1 MQDPAASAEGH
12 QRLISRMMHFK
23 HHPGVHA
30 ALAYPWGEGVLR
42 GITGPRAWQ
51 RDVMTAIGAH
61 LGNPATRFT
70 PCRIARASGHGIG
83 KSALIAMLVKWGL
96 DTGVDA
102 RIVITANTESQLLTK
117 TAPEI
122 VKWHNLSI
130 TKGWFRPTATSLVST
145 ALGHDRSWRS
155 DLVTW
160 SVTNTEAFAGL
171 HNQGKRIILVFDE
184 ASGIPAKVWEVAL
197 GALTDEE
204 TEIIFLAFG
213 NPTHNTGP
221 FRECFGRF
229 RNLWDAKQIDSRD
242 VEGTNKAYLDELV
255 ETYGE
260 DSDIVRVR
268 VRGQFPS
275 SSSMQF
281 IGTALVDAARVRP
294 PYPLISDPII
304 FGLDCARFGDDHSTL
319 AIRHGRDARTRPW
332 KRWHKQDSMTLAG
345 DVALQA
351 QLHCPDAIFVDAG
364 NIGAAVIDRLRQL
377 GVPNVHEVWFG
388 AQGREAHWS
397 GEMRVKTANKRS
409 EMWTN
414 MRGWLEGGA
423 IPDEETLATDLTG
436 VEYGYAA
443 DQVSIQLEKKEHMK
457 ARGLASP
464 DDADA
469 LALTFAE
476 PVMPLMIQPYVHPS
490 REEWPERQREDRR
503 SERQRQEDEYAE
515 IYAQLSEPNPFW
527 PRDIYD

>member
-1 MQDPAASAEGH
+1 MTPSRLAPVPDPAANAEH
-12 QRLISRMMHFK
+12 RQQLIDHMMNISHD
-23 HHPGVHA
+23 PAVHA
-30 ALAYPWGEGVLR
+30 ALMYPWGEGILR
-42 GITGPRAWQ
+42 GIAGPRAWQ
-51 RDVMTAIGAH
+51 ADVMAAIATH
-61 LGNPATRFT
+61 LANPATRFT

-83 KSALIAMLVKWGL
+83 KSALIAMLIKWGL
-96 DTGVDA
+96 DTGVDT
-102 RIVITANTESQLLTK
+102 RVVTTANTEGQLLTK

-122 VKWHNLSI
+122 VKWHNLSM
-130 TKGWFRPTATSLVST
+130 TKDWFRPTATALVST
-145 ALGHDRSWRS
+145 VPGHDRSWRS

-160 SVTNTEAFAGL
+160 SITNTEAFAGL

-184 ASGIPAKVWEVAL
+184 ASGIPSKVWEVAL

-213 NPTHNTGP
+213 NPTSNTGP

-281 IGTALVDAARVRP
+281 IGTALVDAARARG
-294 PYPLISDPII
+294 PYPTVSDPII

-332 KRWHKQDSMTLAG
+332 KRWHKQDAMTLAG

-351 QLHCPDAIFVDAG
+351 QLHRPDAIFVDAG

-377 GVPNVHEVWFG
+377 GVENVHEVWFG
-388 AQGREAHWS
+388 AKGQDAIWS

-414 MRGWLEGGA
+414 MRGWLAGGA
-423 IPDEETLATDLTG
+423 IPDDETLAADLTG

-443 DQVSIQLEKKEHMK
+443 DQVSILLEKKEHMK

-476 PVMPLMIQPYVHPS
+476 PVMPRMMTDWVHLS
-490 REEWPERQREDRR
+490 RRPPRTEEEEH
-503 SERQRQEDEYAE
+503 E
-515 IYAQLSEPNPFW
+515 
-527 PRDIYD
+527 DIYRDLDSDEDLYRDLR

>member
-1 MQDPAASAEGH
+1 VPDPAASSEDRQLLTDHMMRFRHDPAGH
-12 QRLISRMMHFK
+12 AKLI
-23 HHPGVHA
+23 
-30 ALAYPWGEGVLR
+30 YPWGEGVLR
-42 GITGPRAWQ
+42 GIAGPRAWQ
-51 RDVMTAIGAH
+51 QEVMAVIGVH
-61 LGNPATRFT
+61 LTDPVTRHT

-83 KSALIAMLVKWGL
+83 KSALIAMLIKWGL
-96 DTGVDA
+96 DTGVDTRVVA
-102 RIVITANTESQLLTK
+102 TANTESQLLTK

-122 VKWHNLSI
+122 IKWHNLSH
-130 TKGWFRPTATSLVST
+130 TRDWFRATATALVST
-145 ALGHDRSWRS
+145 VPGHDRSWRS

-204 TEIIFLAFG
+204 TEILFLAFG
-213 NPTHNTGP
+213 NPTANTGP

-229 RNLWDAKQIDSRD
+229 RHLWNAKQIDSRD

-255 ETYGE
+255 EAYGE

-281 IGTALVDAARVRP
+281 IGTALVDAARARP
-294 PYPLISDPII
+294 AYPLISDPII

-332 KRWHKQDSMTLAG
+332 KRWHKQDAMTLAG

-351 QLHCPDAIFVDAG
+351 QLHRPDAIFVDAG

-377 GVPNVHEVWFG
+377 GVEHVHEVWFG
-388 AQGREAHWS
+388 AQGRDALWH

-423 IPDEETLATDLTG
+423 IPDDATLATDLTA

-443 DQVSIQLEKKEHMK
+443 DQVSILLEKKEHMK

-476 PVMPLMIQPYVHPS
+476 PVMPLAMAPWVHPS
-490 REEWPERQREDRR
+490 RQDCRQADDHDLYRDLDRDEDLYRDL
-503 SERQRQEDEYAE
+503 DEPSPWAG
-515 IYAQLSEPNPFW
+515 
-527 PRDIYD
+527 